1 MKISCILT
9 LIDEE
14 GITLSLVLKCR
25 AINNPI
31 LHRPELG
38 ISTPALEILTIKDRL
53 FGLKFI

>member
-14 GITLSLVLKCR
+14 GIALSLVLKRC

-31 LHRPELG
+31 PHRPELG
-38 ISTPALEILTIKDRL
+38 ISTPTLQILAIE
-53 FGLKFI
+53 